1 MTNPVHIL
9 IVQDDAIDAEIVVHT
24 FQDEE
29 MDNPFTI
36 APTGREAL
44 SILRGEGGYE
54 RLPRPYIIL
63 LDIKLP
69 GMDGLDFLQMVRDDP
84 DLKRSIIFMLTG
96 SDRDKDKAAA
106 YDRQV
111 AGYILNP
118 DINKLRDLAAMLK
131 YYLQIVEFP
140 SEKSGY

>member
-1 MTNPVHIL
+1 
-9 IVQDDAIDAEIVVHT
+9 
-24 FQDEE
+24 
-29 MDNPFTI
+29 
-36 APTGREAL
+36 
-44 SILRGEGGYE
+44 
-54 RLPRPYIIL
+54 L

-69 GMDGLDFLQMVRDDP
+69 GMDGLEFLQTVRDDP

-96 SDRDKDKAAA
+96 SDRDQDKAAA

-111 AGYILNP
+111 AGYILNS